1 LLCGLRRLCVRRL
14 LVRRLLGGLGWLCV
28 RRLVARRLLCGVLGS
43 GVLACGLLCRGLG
56 CGLLWVGLR
65 LLPPTLLG
73 RLLRWCMLL
82 RDLRMG
88 RASGLLRRVRLR
100 NNLHRRSPPSRRHLL
115 RCLRVVLRRRLLR
128 LVRLVRC
135 LRLLRRLDVLGCL
148 CVLGCLWVVDGLWWV
163 VVGRGRR
170 RLPGLSCLLSSLGL
184 CVRRLL
190 A

>member
-1 LLCGLRRLCVRRL
+1 MLCGLRRLCVRRL

-115 RCLRVVLRRRLLR
+115 RRLCVVLRRRLVR
-128 LVRLVRC
+128 LLCLLRLVRC
-135 LRLLRRLDVLGCL
+135 LRLLRRLD
-148 CVLGCLWVVDGLWWV
+148 VLGCLWVVDGLWWV

-170 RLPGLSCLLSSLGL
+170 RLPGLSCLLNSLGL